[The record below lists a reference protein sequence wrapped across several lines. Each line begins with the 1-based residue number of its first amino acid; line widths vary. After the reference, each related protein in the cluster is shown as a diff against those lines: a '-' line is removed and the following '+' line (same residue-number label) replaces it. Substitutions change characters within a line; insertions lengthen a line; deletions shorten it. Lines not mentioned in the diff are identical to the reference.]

1 MASCRG
7 TPTTSDL
14 VATHGSGLRRYVP
27 VERPKAQLVR
37 PGRDCYA
44 VSEVDRDAILLL
56 TRHAASTTHRRTL
69 VRDKARPQVCTH
81 EPLKAATNSKSP
93 HPRARASTDPGGRKA
108 PDGFVVPRFESGVEC
123 TPAATDGGAPEPWEA
138 FNRRYFADK

>member
-1 MASCRG
+1 MWPRAGGLLVPG
-7 TPTTSDL
+7 TPTVSDL

-56 TRHAASTTHRRTL
+56 TRHAPPPPTGGPSSGMGKTSGL
-69 VRDKARPQVCTH
+69 
-81 EPLKAATNSKSP
+81 
-93 HPRARASTDPGGRKA
+93 HP
-108 PDGFVVPRFESGVEC
+108 
-123 TPAATDGGAPEPWEA
+123 
-138 FNRRYFADK
+138 